1 MINEFRNLE
10 NDVLTCLM
18 TIKFFGMCQHKA
30 QSNFLK

>member
-18 TIKFFGMCQHKA
+18 TTKFFGMCQQKA
-30 QSNFLK
+30 QSNLLE